1 MAILKKTLFKQ
12 NLDRVNT
19 LVYDT
24 EATSKY
30 FRITELPDTF
40 TGGKNAFL
48 IQGSE
53 FLVNGTEVKI
63 EIKDSAG
70 ETIYYEPAKGN
81 PEAYDGVSKVVSVH
95 IYPDTAFGPC
105 TITVLGELSDY
116 VDQNGSIIPVP
127 DIWKDSYNVK
137 WQTVVDVNPNLR
149 NTTKIRFYKTPKFEI
164 TEQILPIYNR
174 NPYIVTVSSSI
185 DGTALNPAPGDDYRT
200 FNGSVNY
207 QLKITD
213 NTIFSQSMEGLQI
226 QVNGLS
232 QSFTPTLS
240 DIYTSKLAVVNIP
253 YYETSSATPYFQEVK
268 NFTSASFTA
277 SYENT
282 AIVTESNIDS
292 SFAQIK
298 ITNLDT
304 FTGDVHRVKVF
315 AKSQNWLGDFE
326 LLEDVQ
332 LESADLLIAS
342 TFSSSLNVRKG
353 IFTEPI
359 LEAYWVTQSISVN
372 SQWEVDDIYL
382 NKSVKLVPDTD
393 SNTTT
398 GLFYFATSESIDFSE
413 GTEYQLDFTPLL
425 SSSVANYGSLEVYL
439 TGSAFVDTD
448 INFGYGKLINTVTT
462 PTNFRRF
469 DKQQVNFKPDR
480 TGNGKLLFLIKSG
493 VWQLTDVSLSTAS
506 ETSFSP
512 NEVTLNVNVPNK
524 IANEKFEFKFEFY
537 DINNNFVPVD
547 LRESFTFAGGNDIV
561 AGKDIELTLT
571 NNSFAFNASGNLA
584 FPQEI
589 NFIVKPIAITGSIT
603 FYSSA
608 YDDTGSLIPTNLSPY
623 PGLLNKINDGLY
635 VLTSGSFSG
644 SLSGYK
650 VGSITYTASADGIE
664 RYATV
669 FRLNEGKV
677 GQTGP
682 GVVYRGEW
690 SASTDYYRTDTRRDV
705 VLGKSGSISG
715 LTDHY
720 FLCKVSHTS
729 VLGQRPNDDNTGIGN
744 SGDDWED
751 LWEEFSAQFDSV
763 ATDILFAQ
771 DVYANRTIN
780 IGSKGG
786 TPVIALDSDHPT
798 RKNPSIKIS
807 SSAYNTDGIFLGF
820 DSGSPKMSI
829 RNGSN
834 AFLWDG
840 ANLTISGSVVA
851 TDGRI
856 AGWVIDKDSLRDS
869 SNKIVLNPNV
879 PSIGLFDTNNKKRV
893 DIRYGELSSISA
905 NTNTI
910 SGNPPA
916 ITIPSQTKTGADYFD
931 GVFNYSN
938 DYDTIT
944 IDANSALN
952 YYLNI
957 GWDSIGNPLME
968 TNDTFEGY
976 VSFDRGI
983 QIRDSADVPIFTL
996 FGNGIT
1002 VSGSNQLASISN
1014 LSVSNILLTFPTSGV
1029 YKLYSFYTISGPF
1042 WSNNNTI
1049 QEPSIQINST
1059 IWDNPNFSATSE
1071 IDLIELTNDGFQMLK
1086 NENKYYR
1093 IKRDDTDG
1101 SDLVSARIAGKV
1113 IHTVDDANKDALV
1126 IQKGNIRLNDG
1137 SIVTNGTGTIGFS
1150 NLSVTSSFTYGLST
1164 DINPANGKSNQI
1176 IFSKRNFGDGG
1187 GNRPLVYVQN
1197 MPFANQVGNPNRRN
1211 VEIVSVGTNLG
1222 LLVQANSS
1230 SKRYKKN
1237 IVEWDK
1243 SVINAIKNVKV
1254 SEYHFNNWE
1263 DTSKKTIGLIAEEL
1277 DANGLKEFVQYENT
1291 LPDSINQNDL
1301 VFVLWKAVQELTEK
1315 VEELQNKIDN

>member
-19 LVYDT
+19 LVLDT
-24 EATSKY
+24 DANSKY
-30 FRITELPDTF
+30 FRVTELPDTF

-53 FLVNGTEVKI
+53 FLVNGTEVKL

-81 PEAYDGVSKVVSVH
+81 PEPYDGVSKVVSVH

-105 TITVLGELSDY
+105 TITILGELSDY
-116 VDQNGSIIPVP
+116 VDQNGSITPVP

-137 WQTVVDVNPNLR
+137 WQKVIEVNPNLR

-174 NPYIVTVSSSI
+174 SPLIVTVSSSI
-185 DGTALNPAPGDDYRT
+185 DGYAINPAPGDDYRT
-200 FNGSVNY
+200 FNGAVNY
-207 QLKITD
+207 QLRIND
-213 NTIFSQSMEGLQI
+213 DTIFSQSMEGLQI
-226 QVNGLS
+226 QVDGLP
-232 QSFTPTLS
+232 QSFSPTLS

-253 YYETSSATPYFQEVK
+253 YYETSSTSPYYQEVK
-268 NFTSASFTA
+268 NFISASFTA

-282 AIVTESNIDS
+282 SLVFDSNIDS
-292 SFAQIK
+292 SFARIK
-298 ITNLDT
+298 ITDLNT

-332 LESADLLIAS
+332 LESADLLIAE

-353 IFTEPI
+353 IFTDPI
-359 LEAYWVTQSISVN
+359 LDAFWITGSISTP
-372 SQWEVDDIYL
+372 SDWQVDDTYL
-382 NKSVKLVPDTD
+382 NKSVKLIPQTD
-393 SNTTT
+393 SNTTN
-398 GLFYFATSESIDFSE
+398 GLIYFATSESINFTE

-425 SSSVANYGSLEVYL
+425 SSSVANYGNLEVYM
-439 TGSAFVDTD
+439 TGSSFVDTD
-448 INFGYGKLINTVTT
+448 INFGYGKRLTTITT

-469 DKQQVNFKPDR
+469 DKQQINFKADK
-480 TGNGKLLFLIKSG
+480 TGGGRLFFVVKSG

-524 IANEKFEFKFEFY
+524 ISNEKFEFKFEFY
-537 DINNNFVPVD
+537 DINNNFVPID
-547 LRESFTFAGGNDIV
+547 LRQSFTFVGGNDIV

-571 NNSFAFNASGNLA
+571 NNSFAFNASGTLA
-584 FPQEI
+584 FPNLI

-608 YDDTGSLIPTNLSPY
+608 YDDTGSLIPKNLTPY
-623 PGLLNKINDGLY
+623 PGTLNKINDGLY
-635 VLTSGSFSG
+635 ILTSQSFSG
-644 SLSGYK
+644 SLTGYK

-705 VLGKSGSISG
+705 VLGKYWNGSSLI
-715 LTDHY
+715 DRY
-720 FLCKVSHTS
+720 YLCAVSHTS
-729 VLGQRPNDDNTGIGN
+729 TIGTRPSDDNTGN
-744 SGDDWED
+744 SVGSQWSASWDN
-751 LWEEFSAQFDSV
+751 FSAQFDSV

-780 IGSKGG
+780 IGAKGG

-807 SSAYNTDGIFLGF
+807 ASAYNTDGIFLGF

-834 AFLWDG
+834 ALLWDG

-856 AGWVIDKDSLRDS
+856 AGWIIDRDSLRDS
-869 SNKIVLNPNV
+869 SSKIVLNPKI
-879 PSIGLFDTNNKKRV
+879 PSIGLFDENSKKRV

-910 SGNPPA
+910 SGSTPA
-916 ITIPSQTKTGADYFD
+916 ITIQGETKTGTDYFD
-931 GVFNYSN
+931 GTFNYSPT
-938 DYDTIT
+938 YDTIT
-944 IDANSALN
+944 INPNGALT
-952 YYLNI
+952 YYLTI
-957 GWDSIGNPLME
+957 GWDSIGNPLIE

-983 QIRDSADVPIFTL
+983 QIRDSADIPIFTL
-996 FGNGIT
+996 FGNGVT
-1002 VSGSNQLASISN
+1002 VSGSNQVVSIDNTFASN
-1014 LSVSNILLTFPTSGV
+1014 VLLTFPTATPPNNV
-1029 YKLYSFYTISGPF
+1029 YTLYTFYTISGPF
-1042 WSNNNTI
+1042 WSNNNTT
-1049 QEPSIQINST
+1049 QEPSININST
-1059 IWDNPNFSATSE
+1059 IWDNANFTATSE

-1086 NENKYYR
+1086 NENKYFR

-1137 SIVTNGTGTIGFS
+1137 KIILPAGAVANYSSIAVDNTISWGTANIGILTHKSTRPTLFLPNMLRTSDVSSPGVNPFVDVQWVQNGADTGYI
-1150 NLSVTSSFTYGLST
+1150 VRRTSS
-1164 DINPANGKSNQI
+1164 K
-1176 IFSKRNFGDGG
+1176 K
-1187 GNRPLVYVQN
+1187 
-1197 MPFANQVGNPNRRN
+1197 
-1211 VEIVSVGTNLG
+1211 
-1222 LLVQANSS
+1222 
-1230 SKRYKKN
+1230 YKKN
-1237 IVEWDK
+1237 IKNWDK
-1243 SVINAIKNVKV
+1243 SVLSMVNELPIR
-1254 SEYHFNNWE
+1254 EYNFKSQS
-1263 DTSKKTIGLIAEEL
+1263 DGDAKMIGIIAEEL
-1277 DANGLKEFVQYENT
+1277 HDIGLPEFVGVMDGKIDNIST
-1291 LPDSINQNDL
+1291 SDL
-1301 VFVLWKAVQELTEK
+1301 VFVLWKAVQELTQK
-1315 VEELQNKIDN
+1315 VEELQNKIGN